1 MFVDAETGFPLFWG
15 LGDDPFLGVAV
26 RDVVLGAEC
35 VEELFAF
42 DAEGGFEGVGAVV
55 EACMDDLFIKR
66 LLSFI
71 HESIIVLA

>member
-42 DAEGGFEGVGAVV
+42 DAEGGFEGVDAVV
-55 EACMDDLFIKR
+55 EACMDDLFIKI

-71 HESIIVLA
+71 QENVVVLA